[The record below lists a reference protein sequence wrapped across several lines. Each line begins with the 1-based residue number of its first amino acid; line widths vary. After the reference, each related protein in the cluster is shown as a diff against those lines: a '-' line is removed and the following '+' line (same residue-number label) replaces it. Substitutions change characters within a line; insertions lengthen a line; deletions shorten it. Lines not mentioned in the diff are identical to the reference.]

1 VSGDVLAIQG
11 GNVKEKQRQKHAD
24 NLRWVAVLNDGELSR
39 DEQAAAL
46 GVSRQRLHVKGKWLA
61 SKGYVLTTRTAGD
74 RAFVMPQ
81 GGNDA
86 S

>member
-1 VSGDVLAIQG
+1 MSGDVLAIQG
-11 GNVKEKQRQKHAD
+11 GNVNDKQWQKHSD
-24 NLRWVAVLNDGELSR
+24 NLRWVAVLNDDELSR
-39 DEQAAAL
+39 DEQAAKL
-46 GVSRQRLHVKGKWLA
+46 GVSRQRLHVKGRWLA
-61 SKGYVLTTRTAGD
+61 SKGYVLTVRCAGD